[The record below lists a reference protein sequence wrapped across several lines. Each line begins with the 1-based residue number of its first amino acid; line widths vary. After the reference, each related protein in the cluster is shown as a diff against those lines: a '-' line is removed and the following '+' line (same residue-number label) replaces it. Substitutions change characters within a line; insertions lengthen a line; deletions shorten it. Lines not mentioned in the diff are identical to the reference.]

1 MNLEPVRVD
10 DLEALEERF
19 QKAFATGR
27 AEGLDVVGYGEI
39 TTVVSWAGIDGMAVA
54 KRLPTFRRGDG
65 VEAYLALLEDY
76 VTGLRAVDVA
86 VVPTSHQI
94 LGLDGR
100 DVAVYILQPLLPAEC
115 VGHAY
120 LREATEEQAIRL
132 FDQVFAKTEAAIG
145 AQIGIDAQ
153 ISNWAVDG
161 DDLVYFDVTTPLLK
175 DDQGVDRIDVD
186 IFLASLPWA
195 LRGIVKRFLV
205 QGIIDDYFD
214 VRTTIL
220 NLVAQFHKERLISLI
235 PLALEHANRR
245 LSDPIG
251 TDEVRR
257 YYASDA
263 RMWELLQRLRR
274 IDRWWHHKVRR
285 RPYPFLLP
293 GKIDR

>member
-1 MNLEPVRVD
+1 VSLEPVRVD
-10 DLEALEERF
+10 DLEVLEERF
-19 QKAFATGR
+19 QNAFVTGR
-27 AEGLDVVGYGEI
+27 AEGLEVVGYGEI
-39 TTVVSWAGIDGMAVA
+39 TSVVSWPGVGGMVVA
-54 KRLPTFRRGDG
+54 KRLPTFRHGEG

-76 VTGLRAVDVA
+76 VTGLRAVDVS
-86 VVPTSHQI
+86 VVPTSHQT
-94 LGLDGR
+94 LRLEGQ
-100 DVAVYILQPLLPAEC
+100 DVAVYLLQPLLAPER
-115 VGHAY
+115 VGHVY
-120 LREATEEQAIRL
+120 LREASEQQAVRL
-132 FDQVFAKTEAAIG
+132 FDRVFEKTEAAIG

-161 DDLVYFDVTTPLLK
+161 DDLVYFDITTPLLR
-175 DDQGVDRIDVD
+175 DDRGVDRIDVD

-195 LRGIVKRFLV
+195 IRGIVKRFLV
-205 QGIIDDYFD
+205 VGIIEDYFD

-220 NLVAQFHKERLISLI
+220 NLVAQFHKERLIPLI
-235 PLALEHANRR
+235 PLALEQANRR

-251 TDEVRR
+251 ADEVKR

-274 IDRWWHHKVRR
+274 MDRWWHHKVRR

>member
-1 MNLEPVRVD
+1 MSLEPVRVD
-10 DLEALEERF
+10 DLEVLEERF
-19 QKAFATGR
+19 QKAFATGH
-27 AEGLDVVGYGEI
+27 AEGLDVIGYGEI
-39 TTVVSWAGIDGMAVA
+39 TSVVAWAGSDGMVAA
-54 KRLPTFRRGDG
+54 KRLPTFRAGEG

-76 VTGLRAVDVA
+76 LTGLRAADVS
-86 VVPTSHQI
+86 VVPTSFQT
-94 LGLDGR
+94 LRLDGR
-100 DVAVYILQPLLPAEC
+100 DVAVYLVQPLLSPEN

-120 LREATEEQAIRL
+120 LRGATEQQAVRL
-132 FDQVFAKTEAAIG
+132 FDRVFERTEAAIG
-145 AQIGIDAQ
+145 ARIGIDAQ

-175 DDQGVDRIDVD
+175 DDHGVDRIDVD

-205 QGIIDDYFD
+205 VGIIEDYFD

-235 PLALEHANRR
+235 PLALERANRR

-251 TDEVRR
+251 ADEVKR
-257 YYASDA
+257 YYGSDA